1 MYQPLRE
8 DVLSASPV
16 HPERRRAGTHKPGVA
31 AVRRAEEADYV
42 GSAKPLLSWRDM
54 HDLQREL
61 QRRHEPGDLFPSAGR
76 GDSRASAR
84 RPHLGHLGQRR
95 RQRGS
100 DRSEVIRK
108 DSLPVHEHAGS
119 CVAECRSC
127 SVGPLT
133 PRGRLASSSVFR
145 GIFSLVCMLNYA
157 HILEKQL
164 AATSA
169 TPSRHTVLP
178 SNPVRPA
185 PLFRN
190 DDEAAD
196 KC

>member
-16 HPERRRAGTHKPGVA
+16 HPERRRAGTHEPGVA

-42 GSAKPLLSWRDM
+42 GPPKPILSWRDM

-61 QRRHEPGDLFPSAGR
+61 QRWHEPGDSLRRLAARRFTCERVERRTLVTSGNGAGSGAAAEARSFAGRACSSMSTLGAVWRSAGHALLAHLEVVLPLLEFF
-76 GDSRASAR
+76 RA
-84 RPHLGHLGQRR
+84 H
-95 RQRGS
+95 
-100 DRSEVIRK
+100 
-108 DSLPVHEHAGS
+108 
-119 CVAECRSC
+119 
-127 SVGPLT
+127 
-133 PRGRLASSSVFR
+133 
-145 GIFSLVCMLNYA
+145 FSLVCMLNYA

-185 PLFRN
+185 PLLQH
-190 DDEAAD
+190 
-196 KC
+196 